1 MTYKIERVVTQQPH
15 LQYVTTEVTYNAI
28 EQDTVLDPLDTDTLV
43 KIYRGFKYDY
53 ITCVRSTAPA
63 VTVANEQAIQDLLI
77 LIEGRDETD
86 TGSGLVEVKDEGDQ
100 VGIVSSLNFA
110 GMGVEATLDPDDQ
123 TGKTALITITS
134 GGQTSGGQ
142 NINKSIIEDPEI
154 VWDNDYGD
162 WVAKAELTGQI
173 TDVTIVISSFYDGGN
188 NGGEGGEYTE
198 PNALVID
205 MPVDEYAEGDIIRIT
220 LQLSAE
226 LGKVVVRSVAL
237 LVPTVLIGSS
247 DMIQR
252 GMNTLWTYQ
261 KRDGVLELLSVSS
274 SGIGGITPEGS
285 EGSII
290 DPFLRFDQYNN
301 LPEEYQMMARNNIQA
316 ASVEEVYQCATKYS
330 NVIAVDYTPFTV
342 YESLFQTNGRAIV
355 RLEISGSPQVVNLP
369 SMDISNYPY
378 AAGAEITFI
387 KNGFT
392 PAIGYTH
399 TVINGPNDEIYY
411 LRNHED
417 SITFKYTGDVYGA
430 MYGRWMPVAS
440 NVAHYAVGLQQSNGV
455 ISLQMDDFINAL
467 DGELCIETLGSGINE
482 INIERLNLSTLKRG
496 ASFIV
501 INSGGGTVRVIAG
514 ANTHLNGVL
523 SNTVEFNGPYRS
535 KLFIKISSML
545 ESVDRWVA
553 VDLSSAGGSGT
564 DRVINV
570 TDAAYTLDVADN
582 NGSTYLRMLSTDPN
596 EVTIPI
602 AQDRSITIRQAGIG
616 QTTLIP
622 GAGTSLVGNPVF
634 AGQYDTKTVVPI
646 GGGFFDIVGSI

>member
-1 MTYKIERVVTQQPH
+1 
-15 LQYVTTEVTYNAI
+15 
-28 EQDTVLDPLDTDTLV
+28 
-43 KIYRGFKYDY
+43 
-53 ITCVRSTAPA
+53 
-63 VTVANEQAIQDLLI
+63 
-77 LIEGRDETD
+77 
-86 TGSGLVEVKDEGDQ
+86 
-100 VGIVSSLNFA
+100 
-110 GMGVEATLDPDDQ
+110 
-123 TGKTALITITS
+123 
-134 GGQTSGGQ
+134 
-142 NINKSIIEDPEI
+142 
-154 VWDNDYGD
+154 
-162 WVAKAELTGQI
+162 
-173 TDVTIVISSFYDGGN
+173 
-188 NGGEGGEYTE
+188 
-198 PNALVID
+198 
-205 MPVDEYAEGDIIRIT
+205 
-220 LQLSAE
+220 
-226 LGKVVVRSVAL
+226 
-237 LVPTVLIGSS
+237 
-247 DMIQR
+247 
-252 GMNTLWTYQ
+252 
-261 KRDGVLELLSVSS
+261 
-274 SGIGGITPEGS
+274 
-285 EGSII
+285 
-290 DPFLRFDQYNN
+290 
-301 LPEEYQMMARNNIQA
+301 MMARNNIQA
-316 ASVEEVYQCATKYS
+316 ASVEEVYQRATPYS
-330 NVIAVDYTPFTV
+330 NVIAVNYTPYTV
-342 YESLFQTNGRAIV
+342 SESLFQTNGRAIV

-369 SMDISNYPY
+369 SMDILNYPY

-392 PAIGYTH
+392 PALGYTD

-417 SITFKYTGDVYGA
+417 SITFKYTEDVYSVL
-430 MYGRWMPVAS
+430 YGRWMPIAS
-440 NVAHYAVGLQQSNGV
+440 NVAHYAVGLQHSSG

-467 DGELCIETLGSGINE
+467 DGELCIEIPGSGINE

-570 TDAAYTLDVADN
+570 TDTAYTLDVADN

>member
-1 MTYKIERVVTQQPH
+1 MSFIFKFKSNNGVYTLFDGAYSFIIATSK
-15 LQYVTTEVTYNAI
+15 
-28 EQDTVLDPLDTDTLV
+28 DTVIDCAKLTD
-43 KIYRGFKYDY
+43 
-53 ITCVRSTAPA
+53 
-63 VTVANEQAIQDLLI
+63 QDLITLAQHVFIGEIITLKLI
-77 LIEGRDETD
+77 DFYAYVQLRLLGNLESPSNLQLQDEA
-86 TGSGLVEVKDEGDQ
+86 SIISNISK
-100 VGIVSSLNFA
+100 INFA
-110 GMGVEATLDPDDQ
+110 GDAVVATLDPSD
-123 TGKTALITITS
+123 TSGKTGLITITS

-162 WVAKAELTGQI
+162 WVVKAELTGQI
-173 TDVTIVISSFYDGGN
+173 TDVTIVISSFLVPLDGGEG
-188 NGGEGGEYTE
+188 GGEGGEYTGA
-198 PNALVID
+198 NALVID

-285 EGSII
+285 II

-316 ASVEEVYQCATKYS
+316 ASVEEVYQRATPYS
-330 NVIAVDYTPFTV
+330 NVIAVNYTPYTV
-342 YESLFQTNGRAIV
+342 SESLFQTNGRAIV

-392 PAIGYTH
+392 PALGYTH

-417 SITFKYTGDVYGA
+417 SITFKYTEDVYSA

-440 NVAHYAVGLQQSNGV
+440 NVAHYAVGLQHSNGG

-535 KLFIKISSML
+535 KLFIKISSMM
-545 ESVDRWVA
+545 EPVDRWVA

>member
-1 MTYKIERVVTQQPH
+1 
-15 LQYVTTEVTYNAI
+15 
-28 EQDTVLDPLDTDTLV
+28 
-43 KIYRGFKYDY
+43 
-53 ITCVRSTAPA
+53 
-63 VTVANEQAIQDLLI
+63 
-77 LIEGRDETD
+77 
-86 TGSGLVEVKDEGDQ
+86 
-100 VGIVSSLNFA
+100 
-110 GMGVEATLDPDDQ
+110 
-123 TGKTALITITS
+123 
-134 GGQTSGGQ
+134 
-142 NINKSIIEDPEI
+142 
-154 VWDNDYGD
+154 
-162 WVAKAELTGQI
+162 
-173 TDVTIVISSFYDGGN
+173 
-188 NGGEGGEYTE
+188 
-198 PNALVID
+198 

-274 SGIGGITPEGS
+274 SGIGITP

-316 ASVEEVYQCATKYS
+316 ASVEEVYQRATPYS
-330 NVIAVDYTPFTV
+330 NVIAVNYTPYTV
-342 YESLFQTNGRAIV
+342 SESLFQTNGRAIV
-355 RLEISGSPQVVNLP
+355 RLQISESPQVVNLP
-369 SMDISNYPY
+369 SMDISTHPY

-392 PAIGYTH
+392 PALGYTD

-417 SITFKYTGDVYGA
+417 SITFKYTEDVYST

-440 NVAHYAVGLQQSNGV
+440 NVAHYAVGLQHSSG

-467 DGELCIETLGSGINE
+467 DGELCIEIPGSGVNE

-535 KLFIKISSML
+535 KLFIKISPMT
-545 ESVDRWVA
+545 EPVDRWVA

-622 GAGTSLVGNPVF
+622 GAGTALVGNPVF
-634 AGQYDTKTVVPI
+634 AGQYDTKTIVPI

>member
-1 MTYKIERVVTQQPH
+1 MSFIFKFKSNNGVYTLFDGAYSFIIATSK
-15 LQYVTTEVTYNAI
+15 
-28 EQDTVLDPLDTDTLV
+28 DTVIDCAKLTD
-43 KIYRGFKYDY
+43 
-53 ITCVRSTAPA
+53 
-63 VTVANEQAIQDLLI
+63 QDLITLAQHVFIGEIITLKLI
-77 LIEGRDETD
+77 DFYAYVQLRLLGNLESPSNLQLQDEA
-86 TGSGLVEVKDEGDQ
+86 SIISNISK
-100 VGIVSSLNFA
+100 INFA
-110 GMGVEATLDPDDQ
+110 GDAVVATLDPSD
-123 TGKTALITITS
+123 TSGKTGLITI
-134 GGQTSGGQ
+134 TSGGQ
-142 NINKSIIEDPEI
+142 NINKSIIIDPEI
-154 VWDNDYGD
+154 VYDNDYGD

-173 TDVTIVISSFYDGGN
+173 TDVTIVISSSYDGGN

-198 PNALVID
+198 TNALVID

-220 LQLSAE
+220 LQLGAPF
-226 LGKVVVRSVAL
+226 GKVVVRSVALL

-247 DMIQR
+247 DIIQR
-252 GMNTLWTYQ
+252 NMHTLWTYQ

-274 SGIGGITPEGS
+274 SGIPP

-290 DPFLRFDQYNN
+290 DPFIRFDQPNN
-301 LPEEYQMMARNNIQA
+301 LPEEYQIRARNNIQA
-316 ASVEEVYQCATKYS
+316 ASVEEVYQRATPYS
-330 NVIAVDYTPFTV
+330 NVIAVNHTPYTV
-342 YESLFQTNGRAIV
+342 SESLFQTNGRAIV

-369 SMDISNYPY
+369 FMDISNYPY

-399 TVINGPNDEIYY
+399 AVINGPNDEIYY

-417 SITFKYTGDVYGA
+417 SITFKYTEDVYST

-440 NVAHYAVGLQQSNGV
+440 NVAHYAVGLQHSNGG

-467 DGELCIETLGSGINE
+467 DGELCIETLGSGVNE

-535 KLFIKISSML
+535 KLFIKISPMA
-545 ESVDRWVA
+545 EPVDRWVA

-570 TDAAYTLDVADN
+570 TDTAYTLDVADN

-634 AGQYDTKTVVPI
+634 AGQYDTKTIVPI

>member
-1 MTYKIERVVTQQPH
+1 MSFIFKFKSNNGVYTLFDGAYSFIIATSK
-15 LQYVTTEVTYNAI
+15 
-28 EQDTVLDPLDTDTLV
+28 DTVIDCAKLTD
-43 KIYRGFKYDY
+43 
-53 ITCVRSTAPA
+53 
-63 VTVANEQAIQDLLI
+63 QDLITLAQHVFIGEIITLKLI
-77 LIEGRDETD
+77 DFYAYVQLRLLGNLESPSNLQLQDEA
-86 TGSGLVEVKDEGDQ
+86 SIISNISK
-100 VGIVSSLNFA
+100 INFA
-110 GMGVEATLDPDDQ
+110 GDAVVATLDPSD
-123 TGKTALITITS
+123 TSGKTGLITITS

-173 TDVTIVISSFYDGGN
+173 TDVTIVISSSYDGGN
-188 NGGEGGEYTE
+188 NGGEGGEGGEYTE
-198 PNALVID
+198 ANALVID

-220 LQLSAE
+220 LQLGAPFS
-226 LGKVVVRSVAL
+226 KVVVRSVALL

-252 GMNTLWTYQ
+252 NMHTLWTYQ

-274 SGIGGITPEGS
+274 SGIPP

-290 DPFLRFDQYNN
+290 DPFIRFDQSNN

-316 ASVEEVYQCATKYS
+316 ASVEEVYQRATPYS
-330 NVIAVDYTPFTV
+330 NVIAVNHTPYTV
-342 YESLFQTNGRAIV
+342 SESLFQANGRAIV

-369 SMDISNYPY
+369 FMDISNYPY

-417 SITFKYTGDVYGA
+417 SITFKYTEDVYST

-440 NVAHYAVGLQQSNGV
+440 NVAHYAVGLQHSNGG

-467 DGELCIETLGSGINE
+467 DGELCIETLGSGVNE

-535 KLFIKISSML
+535 KLFIKISPMA
-545 ESVDRWVA
+545 EPVDRWVA

-570 TDAAYTLDVADN
+570 TDTAYTLDVADN

-622 GAGTSLVGNPVF
+622 GAGTALVGNPVF
-634 AGQYDTKTVVPI
+634 AGQYDTKTIVPI

>member
-1 MTYKIERVVTQQPH
+1 MSTTLFQFKGATDTFEYSSVDYPEVYIITQSTWVIIDLSILTFGH
-15 LQYVTTEVTYNAI
+15 LLDLVSKVYMNAI
-28 EQDTVLDPLDTDTLV
+28 YAISRPDLFDYFEIRLSQAAENAANIDALTEQT
-43 KIYRGFKYDY
+43 
-53 ITCVRSTAPA
+53 
-63 VTVANEQAIQDLLI
+63 
-77 LIEGRDETD
+77 
-86 TGSGLVEVKDEGDQ
+86 VKDEGNV
-100 VGIVSSLNFA
+100 VGNVRTFNFV
-110 GMGVEATLDPDDQ
+110 GEGVTATLDPSD
-123 TGKTALITITS
+123 TSGKTGLITITS

-154 VWDNDYGD
+154 VWDNDYGY

-173 TDVTIVISSFYDGGN
+173 TDVTIVISRGN
-188 NGGEGGEYTE
+188 NGGEGGGY
-198 PNALVID
+198 ADIVID

-220 LQLSAE
+220 LQLSAQF
-226 LGKVVVRSVAL
+226 GKVVVRSVAL

-247 DMIQR
+247 DMIQS

-274 SGIGGITPEGS
+274 SGIGITP

-290 DPFLRFDQYNN
+290 DPFLRFDQDNN
-301 LPEEYQMMARNNIQA
+301 LPEEYQMMARSNIQA
-316 ASVEEVYQCATKYS
+316 ASVEEVYQRATPYS
-330 NVIAVDYTPFTV
+330 NVIAVNYTPYTV
-342 YESLFQTNGRAIV
+342 SESLFQTNGRAIV

-369 SMDISNYPY
+369 SMNISNYPY

-392 PAIGYTH
+392 PALGYTD

-417 SITFKYTGDVYGA
+417 SITFKYTEDVYST

-440 NVAHYAVGLQQSNGV
+440 NVAHYAVGLQHSNGG

-570 TDAAYTLDVADN
+570 TDTAYTLDVADN